1 MKKPEDVKQE
11 AKSTKESRF
20 FIHTENGLTISVY
33 ALIVGLFLVMC
44 VIIGLNIEL
53 VPVALETLL
62 EVISPL
68 LYGFLIAFMIS
79 PCVSFIEKKIF
90 CKWKNKRQGLKHIL
104 SIVLAY
110 LLIASIVVV
119 GTIFM
124 VPQIIDT
131 YNQLSEQLSS
141 NLVDLRNWIAGIAD
155 KLPGAEKSNS
165 YIYFNIS
172 SDYRV
177 DVTDL
182 VLAESLNTPF
192 GGFLKNKNTASQ
204 IEVQAMLDNIFNSI
218 VTAFKEA
225 LPGMIS
231 SAWSIL
237 IGAKNI
243 LLGLIISVY
252 FCVCRKSI
260 VGNLNK
266 LARAWMPENAYHL
279 SERVITKAKGIFKD
293 YIVVRILDS
302 LIVALI
308 TFIGLLI
315 VRNPYALLL
324 SVVIGVSALIP
335 FIGPVI
341 GIALCT
347 FIMFFVGIGYAI
359 GFGAVMV
366 GVQLLDDRIIEP
378 LLNRGYSKHR
388 LAGIWVFSAIVI
400 MSGLFGLIGF
410 LLGIPLFA
418 FIYSIVKEL
427 CEKRLRSSGQS
438 TDTESYGFVSFKMRQ
453 EPKKPPVIIEQWV
466 ESLNAEA
473 ENEESESYYDEN
485 GGGS

>member
-1 MKKPEDVKQE
+1 MKKLEDVKTDS
-11 AKSTKESRF
+11 KGTKESRF

-33 ALIVGLFLVMC
+33 ALIVGLFLVIC
-44 VIIGLNIEL
+44 VILGLNVHL
-53 VPVALETLL
+53 VPVAMETLL
-62 EVISPL
+62 GVISPL

-90 CKWKNKRQGLKHIL
+90 YKWKNKHLGLKHIL

-110 LLIASIVVV
+110 LLIAAIIVV

-124 VPQIIDT
+124 VPQVIST
-131 YNQLSEQLSS
+131 YNELSEQLSS
-141 NLVDLRNWIAGIAD
+141 NLVNLRNWIAGIAD
-155 KLPGAEKSNS
+155 KLPGAEKGNS

-172 SDYRV
+172 SDYRL

-182 VLAESLNTPF
+182 VLAESLNTPY
-192 GGFLKNKNTASQ
+192 GSFLQNKNTSSQ
-204 IEVQAMLDNIFNSI
+204 IEVQGMLDGIFNSI

-231 SAWSIL
+231 SAWNIL
-237 IGAKNI
+237 VGAKNI

-252 FCVCRKSI
+252 FCVCQKSI

-266 LARAWMPENAYHL
+266 LARTWMPEKAYGMCGWL
-279 SERVITKAKGIFKD
+279 ITKAKGIFKD

-315 VRNPYALLL
+315 VQNPYALLL
-324 SVVIGVSALIP
+324 SVVIGLSALIP

-341 GIALCT
+341 GIAICT

-366 GVQLLDDRIIEP
+366 GVQFLDDRILEP
-378 LLNRGYSKHR
+378 LLNRGYSQHR

-427 CEKRLRSSGQS
+427 SEKRLRSSGQS

-466 ESLNAEA
+466 ESLNAE
-473 ENEESESYYDEN
+473 EELESSDGESD
-485 GGGS
+485 GGE